1 MQSGVA
7 HLRPHLMLISQEA
20 IPRAL
25 AKAERYRF
33 LNQPWQAESICRDVL
48 SIESTNE
55 AALILLVLS
64 LTDQFEDGV
73 SAEEA
78 LQVVKALPDEYHRAY
93 YSGIIHERQAIAT
106 FRRDPDYRS
115 RRRVYA
121 LFQNAME
128 SYRQAQANRP
138 RDNDDSVLRWNA
150 CVRFLERN
158 WGLQ

>member
-7 HLRPHLMLISQEA
+7 HLQPQLMLISQEA
-20 IPRAL
+20 IPGAL
-25 AKAERYRF
+25 AKAERYRL

-48 SIESTNE
+48 TIEPTNE
-55 AALILLVLS
+55 AALLLLVLS
-64 LTDQFEDGV
+64 LTDQFEDGI

-78 LQVVKALPDEYHRAY
+78 LQIVKALPDEYQRAY
-93 YSGIIHERQAIAT
+93 YSGLTYERQAIAT
-106 FRRDPDYRS
+106 YRRDPDYRS

-128 SYRQAQANRP
+128 FYRQAQANRP
-138 RDNDDSVLRWNA
+138 RDNDDSILRWNA

-158 WGLQ
+158 CGLQ

>member
-1 MQSGVA
+1 MQTGVA
-7 HLRPHLMLISQEA
+7 NQRPQLMLISLEA
-20 IPRAL
+20 IPGSL
-25 AKAERYRF
+25 AKAERYRL

-48 SIESTNE
+48 SIEPTNQ
-55 AALILLVLS
+55 AALILLVLC

-73 SAEEA
+73 SVEEA
-78 LQVVKALPDEYHRAY
+78 LQIVEGLPDNYHRVY

-106 FRRDPDYRS
+106 FRRDRDYRS
-115 RRRVYA
+115 RRRVYT

-128 SYRQAQANRP
+128 SYKRAQAIRP

-158 WGLQ
+158 WGFQ